1 MEMNSSEFNLG
12 EILEV
17 VIKQAMILSR
27 EQHVQI
33 ICDLPAEVSSMHLYG
48 DNLRLQQ
55 VLSDFLTN
63 ALLFTPAFEGSS
75 IAFRVIPHKERIG
88 MKMHIVHLEFR

>member
-1 MEMNSSEFNLG
+1 MELKSVEFNLG
-12 EILEV
+12 ETLEV
-17 VIKQAMILSR
+17 VIKQAMTLSQER
-27 EQHVQI
+27 QVEI
-33 ICDLPAEVSSMHLYG
+33 IRDLPSTLSSMHLYG

-75 IAFRVIPHKERIG
+75 IAFRVIPRKERIG
-88 MKMHIVHLEFR
+88 TKMHIVHLEFR